1 MKNLVDMFY
10 YAIFASKPFLKM
22 SDRIN
27 QLIDTIREKSIL
39 FKDQV
44 ASEKS
49 KNEVFAQKVEELE
62 NEVVLKTEKV
72 LELNARVTAL
82 NEEVKTVKEQK
93 TAGSDRRHISDE
105 QIDELVKEIEYCIG
119 QLKK

>member
-1 MKNLVDMFY
+1 
-10 YAIFASKPFLKM
+10 M

-39 FKDQV
+39 LKDQV
-44 ASEKS
+44 ASEKA
-49 KNEVFAQKVEELE
+49 KNEELTQE
-62 NEVVLKTEKV
+62 IQTLKQEVTSKGEKV
-72 LELNARVTAL
+72 DELNSKITEL
-82 NEEVKTVKEQK
+82 NDGLKAVKEQSI
-93 TAGSDRRHISDE
+93 TGSEGNGFSDE

>member
-1 MKNLVDMFY
+1 
-10 YAIFASKPFLKM
+10 M

-39 FKDQV
+39 LKDQV
-44 ASEKS
+44 ASEKA
-49 KNEVFAQKVEELE
+49 KNEKLTLEIQTLKQEVTLKDVKVD
-62 NEVVLKTEKV
+62 
-72 LELNARVTAL
+72 ELNSKITEL
-82 NEEVKTVKEQK
+82 NDGLKAAKEQSIS
-93 TAGSDRRHISDE
+93 GSEGNGYSDE